1 MALAEM
7 AGRCLAQGDPG
18 ITHQDPFFKIRLFN
32 KTKKCKSLFTF
43 SSNRRHNRTGLAQRM
58 WSH

>member
-18 ITHQDPFFKIRLFN
+18 ITHQEHFFKIRLFN

-43 SSNRRHNRTGLAQRM
+43 SESKA
-58 WSH
+58 